1 MLLISPSS
9 YRGEAF
15 SRAARRLEI
24 EVVPVFDLPE
34 ALAGE
39 RSFQHAIDFRDIPV
53 ATEWIAASHREQP
66 LTAVLSVDDSAT
78 ELAAVASERL
88 GLPANDPRAAQ
99 AARDKY
105 VMRSM
110 LLEAGVKCPRFRIF
124 RVAEDPAGLAPGLEF
139 PVVVK
144 PRRLSGSRGVIR
156 ADDEVGLIA
165 AIQRVTAILSG
176 EGDDDSGSTL
186 LIEQY
191 LPGREVAVEGVVRDG
206 ELQMLAIFDKPDPL
220 EGPYFEETIYVTPSR
235 LPPHVQQTIARE
247 TAEAARALGLR
258 HGPIH
263 AELRIHDERAWLLE
277 IAGRSIGGL

>member
-34 ALAGE
+34 ALSNE
-39 RSFQHAIDFRDIPV
+39 RSIGHAIDFRDIPA
-53 ATEWIAASHREQP
+53 ATAWIVDYHREHP
-66 LTAVLSVDDSAT
+66 LTALLSVDDSAT

-110 LLEAGVKCPRFRIF
+110 LREAGVKCPRFQIF
-124 RVAEDPAGLAPGLEF
+124 ELGDDPSCLAQDVEF

-156 ADDEVGLIA
+156 ADDADELMA
-165 AIQRVTAILSG
+165 AIQRTAAILGGEG
-176 EGDDDSGSTL
+176 EGDGGTL
-186 LIEQY
+186 LIEEY
-191 LPGREVAVEGVVRDG
+191 LPGREVAVEGVLR
-206 ELQMLAIFDKPDPL
+206 
-220 EGPYFEETIYVTPSR
+220 EG
-235 LPPHVQQTIARE
+235 
-247 TAEAARALGLR
+247 
-258 HGPIH
+258 
-263 AELRIHDERAWLLE
+263 
-277 IAGRSIGGL
+277 